1 MGRNKSKQSLAR
13 RDLPSGG
20 LHGGSGDQANH
31 ANGGEDIS
39 ESESTTEE
47 TSAATAEAAAR
58 ATTEEETGRLDT
70 EEEMKQPKP
79 RLKKYV
85 PPDCSVCV
93 ALRPDP
99 EASYVYVYHTERQGA
114 NICRYCKC
122 GFCNNTFKDVEHLK

>member
-70 EEEMKQPKP
+70 EEEMKQPKA
-79 RLKKYV
+79 RAKRYV
-85 PPDCSVCV
+85 PPDCTLCL
-93 ALRPDP
+93 ADRKDP
-99 EASYVYVYHTERQGA
+99 TVSYVYVYNTQRMGTKIIRH
-114 NICRYCKC
+114 CKC
-122 GFCNNTFKDVEHLK
+122 GRCRNTFTDVEYLK